1 MTNPTKEDKRK
12 KPYEAQSY
20 SAGMKQGKK
29 EALETADSLSTTL
42 MSEVPRK
49 IIEAIMKGEDLKKK
63 KESQKLNKSWRKPK
77 MTNPTK
83 ELIKKIEERFGFENF
98 GEHTA
103 EYSMIETGIKQGK
116 KEALEDELYFLEE
129 LQSTNLILDNTVKI
143 SNMIAN
149 RILQIGKELE
159 KLK

>member
-83 ELIKKIEERFGFENF
+83 EIKHEIEYHFTSKAFK
-98 GEHTA
+98 EHNK
-103 EYSMIETGIKQGK
+103 EMRDEGK
-116 KEALEDELYFLEE
+116 KEFLKSELYFLEE
-129 LQSTNLILDNTVKI
+129 LQSTNLILDNTIKI